1 MLQKQ
6 NIYRHVWPILDY
18 ATETEYL
25 PSRLT
30 YLDYATETVSVA

>member
-6 NIYRHVWPILDY
+6 NIYRYVWPILDY

-30 YLDYATETVSVA
+30 YFATEM